1 MKVLE
6 LGERNADSYHSIALA
21 YSNLD
26 DIDASIEYIN
36 LALDLNPE
44 HVVSLRM
51 KSFLLLK
58 IPGQE
63 DEALNA
69 AFAALEYST
78 KDDDKLIAL
87 DEIFK
92 VYLDRQNLKAAYSI
106 LSRMQEISPKSHRYL
121 SSSAMFYSRT
131 NQYKKSIKQLTVSIN
146 NNPPMFLLPFLY
158 ERRGRNWQK
167 LKEHEKAIA
176 EFNYAIS
183 IADKGFRKFLYSSR
197 GHSFASL
204 GNFTLA
210 CADWKKSVKMGGE
223 FDRDFINDFCQ

>member
-1 MKVLE
+1 MKF
-6 LGERNADSYHSIALA
+6 S
-21 YSNLD
+21 
-26 DIDASIEYIN
+26 
-36 LALDLNPE
+36 
-44 HVVSLRM
+44 
-51 KSFLLLK
+51 
-58 IPGQE
+58 
-63 DEALNA
+63 
-69 AFAALEYST
+69 
-78 KDDDKLIAL
+78 
-87 DEIFK
+87 
-92 VYLDRQNLKAAYSI
+92 VYLSAEFKRAIQPV
-106 LSRMQEISPKSHRYL
+106 RMQEISPKSHRYL

-223 FDRDFINDFCQ
+223 FDRDFVNDFCQ